1 MAARMKVRKDDM
13 VKVIS
18 GKDRGKTG
26 RVLRTEPARERVYV
40 EGVNIQK
47 RHQRP
52 RTLRDTQRAQE
63 IGGVIEVEGPIH
75 VSNVMLLDP
84 KSGDAHARRHQAR
97 GRPARA
103 GREEVRDG
111 DRLMAVIEA
120 AVKPRLKDALPGGD
134 RVPS

>member
-1 MAARMKVRKDDM
+1 MAASMKVRKDDM

-26 RVLRTEPARERVYV
+26 RVLRTEPTRGRVYV
-40 EGVNIQK
+40 EGIAIQK

-52 RTLRDTQRAQE
+52 RSLRDTQRTQE

-84 KSGDAHARRHQAR
+84 KSGDPTRVGIKREGGRR
-97 GRPARA
+97 
-103 GREEVRDG
+103 VRVSKRSGTEID
-111 DRLMAVIEA
+111 
-120 AVKPRLKDALPGGD
+120 
-134 RVPS
+134 

>member
-1 MAARMKVRKDDM
+1 MKIRKDDM

-26 RVLRTEPARERVYV
+26 RVLRTEPGRLRVYV
-40 EGVNIQK
+40 EGLSIQK

-75 VSNVMLLDP
+75 VSNVQLLDP
-84 KSGDAHARRHQAR
+84 ESGAPTRVAIKRDGGRRVRVAKKSGKELD
-97 GRPARA
+97 
-103 GREEVRDG
+103 
-111 DRLMAVIEA
+111 
-120 AVKPRLKDALPGGD
+120 
-134 RVPS
+134 